1 MPIEVDVKNDQGVL
15 AIDKLSEEQKNKVLS
30 IKRGISFT
38 DSQAVVQFGVGAQGK
53 IAEFSDTILSEIR
66 NKDSGFVGNSLSDML
81 VTIKDIDVGS
91 LGNKSPF
98 ASIPIIGNIVDAAR
112 KFIIRYEKLSVQIER
127 IVSELE
133 KARMQLLKDITML
146 DKLYD
151 KNWDYLRELDFYIL
165 AGKMAI
171 EELQT
176 KVIPEQQEKAKTS
189 SDAMEA
195 QKLQDLLQ
203 FSNRF
208 DKKVHDLLLS
218 RMVSIQT
225 APQIRLIQNNNQLLV
240 EKIQSS
246 ILTTIPLWKSQIV
259 IAISLFRQK
268 KALALQKEVTDT
280 TNDLLLKNSELLKQ
294 TSVDIARQSERGIV
308 DIETLKKV
316 NEDLI
321 ATIEETLMIQNE
333 GSSKRRAA
341 EDELKKLEQELKAKL
356 IEIKGK

>member
-203 FSNRF
+203 FANRF